1 MDFGMKR
8 ALAMLCVM
16 IAPFAAAQSLRDPTR
31 PPQPHAVARA
41 AVRDQIPVVSA
52 IFTRGDQRT
61 AIVDG
66 RLVKTGD
73 AVSGGSISAIS
84 SERVRWLRK
93 GIIHELQLNAA
104 LIHFKKPATAAPRVV
119 NGAP

>member
-1 MDFGMKR
+1 MKR
-8 ALAMLCVM
+8 AFALCCVL
-16 IAPFAAAQSLRDPTR
+16 IAPFAAAEGLRDPTR
-31 PPQPHAVARA
+31 PPQPHAAARA

-52 IFTRGDQRT
+52 IFTRGEERT

-73 AVSGGSISAIS
+73 EVSGGRISAIS
-84 SERVRWLRK
+84 SERVRWSRK
-93 GIIHELQLNAA
+93 GIIRELQLNAA
-104 LIHFKKPATAAPRVV
+104 VTNFKKPSAAAPRVV

>member
-1 MDFGMKR
+1 MKR
-8 ALAMLCVM
+8 AFTLFCVM
-16 IAPFAAAQSLRDPTR
+16 LAPFASAEGLRDPTR
-31 PPQPHAVARA
+31 PPQPHTVARA
-41 AVRDQIPVVSA
+41 AVRDQLPVVSA
-52 IFTRGDQRT
+52 IFTRGEDRT

-73 AVSGGSISAIS
+73 DVSGGSISAIS

-104 LIHFKKPATAAPRVV
+104 VTNFKKPAAGAPRVV

>member
-1 MDFGMKR
+1 MRR
-8 ALAMLCVM
+8 AFALLCMM
-16 IAPFAAAQSLRDPTR
+16 IAPFAAAQELRDPTR
-31 PPQPHAVARA
+31 PPQPQAAARA
-41 AVRDQIPVVSA
+41 ALRDQIPVVSA
-52 IFTRGDQRT
+52 IFTRGSERS

-73 AVSGGSISAIS
+73 EVSGGSIEAIS

-93 GIIHELQLNAA
+93 GIIHELQLNTA
-104 LIHFKKPATAAPRVV
+104 LTNFKKPAAAAPRAL

>member
-1 MDFGMKR
+1 MKR
-8 ALAMLCVM
+8 AFTLFCVM
-16 IAPFAAAQSLRDPTR
+16 LASFAAAEGLRDPTR
-31 PPQPHAVARA
+31 PPQPHAAARA
-41 AVRDQIPVVSA
+41 AVRDQLPVVSA

-73 AVSGGSISAIS
+73 VVSGGEVSAIS
-84 SERVRWLRK
+84 NERVRWSRK
-93 GIIHELQLNAA
+93 GINHDLLLNAA
-104 LIHFKKPATAAPRVV
+104 VTSIKKPAAAALPRVV